1 MKLLDRYNRS
11 TILLTVTVMLFAA
24 VVYYFA
30 IKLVLSRQIDKSLE
44 VEEREVLDFVRL
56 NGKLPQVF
64 NANHQA
70 TTLVATQAPVTRRMI
85 DTTYMDVK
93 DNEFEPARAIYTSVM
108 VGPQRYKITVVQSMV
123 ETQDLI
129 KVIFLI
135 TLGLIVVLLTA
146 LFIFNRIIL
155 ANIWK
160 PFYIILNQLRS
171 FTLSNGG
178 PIRPINSSIDEFSE
192 MNEAVITM
200 AARAQKDYQ
209 ALKAFTENAAHELM
223 TPISVVNSKLDSFV
237 QTGAFTDEQSL
248 LLSDMYN
255 SVAKLTR
262 LNRSMLLLAKIE
274 NGLINDKQT
283 INLDTLISDTL
294 NQYDDVISGLNI
306 KVKTNLD
313 PKKLDASLLLMEV
326 LISNLIGNA
335 IRHNAEGG
343 RISIELNQH
352 RARFANSGK
361 EKAPLEVQNLFG
373 RFKKSASS
381 DGTGLGLTIS
391 KEICDH
397 YGFDLSYR
405 YVNNSHEFTVEFVS
419 NSKKAQTSA

>member
-44 VEEREVLDFVRL
+44 VEEREVLDFVRI

-70 TTLVATQAPVTRRMI
+70 TAFALTQVPITRRMI

-108 VGPQRYKITVVQSMV
+108 VGPQRYQVTVVQSMV

-237 QTGAFTDEQSL
+237 QTGAFTNEQSL

-274 NGLINDKQT
+274 NRLITDKQT

-306 KVKTNLD
+306 EVKTNLD

-335 IRHNAEGG
+335 IRHNTEGG

-352 RARFANSGK
+352 HARFANSGK
-361 EKAPLEVQNLFG
+361 EKTPLEVQNLFG

-397 YGFDLSYR
+397 YGFQLSYQ
-405 YVNNSHEFTVEFVS
+405 YVNDLHEFVMTFPP
-419 NSKKAQTSA
+419 AG